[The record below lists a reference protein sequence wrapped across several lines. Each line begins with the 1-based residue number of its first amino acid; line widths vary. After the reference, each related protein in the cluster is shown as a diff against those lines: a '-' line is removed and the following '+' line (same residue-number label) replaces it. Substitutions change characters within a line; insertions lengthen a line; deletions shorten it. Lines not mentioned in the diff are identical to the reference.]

1 MRRLGL
7 VIAAAVAAAAPA
19 VAGAARVKFGSTLN
33 QPPTGI
39 DAPYTCDPT
48 GRDSDLGPC
57 TRVALGYFATGAV
70 GDRVSAPVS
79 GVIRRVRVRA
89 ALPGAVRLSVARV
102 REVSRDDGQGQ
113 ARVRSR
119 GVLLRMTG
127 RKPIQ
132 TFRVRLRV
140 REGDFLAL
148 QGSAFPLLRCQGG
161 NTEQLVFTP
170 SLRPRSAFA
179 ASEYYDDCTPLIQ
192 ATIVT

>member
-1 MRRLGL
+1 VSARAI
-7 VIAAAVAAAAPA
+7 VVAVLALALAAP
-19 VAGAARVKFGSTLN
+19 VADARRVKFGSTLD

-39 DAPYTCDPT
+39 DAPYTCDPIT
-48 GRDSDLGPC
+48 QTDLGPC

-70 GDRVSAPVS
+70 RDRVAAPVD

-89 ALPGAVRLSVARV
+89 AVPGAVRLMVAQV
-102 REVSRDDGQGQ
+102 RDADRDGGVGQ
-113 ARVRSR
+113 ARVRKRS
-119 GVLLRMTG
+119 VLLRMTAK
-127 RKPIQ
+127 REVE

-140 REGDFLAL
+140 RAGDHLAL

-170 SLRPRSAFA
+170 PLRGGGPFA

-192 ATIVT
+192 ATIAT